1 VIALAWVVQR
11 RSGKWQA
18 KYRIP
23 GVGDRSAGTF
33 DDEQTALFEA
43 MKAEEAHRTTRVD
56 PKNSETLWGDWF
68 RTWIDA
74 HSVAFATEN
83 TYRSLADNHLM
94 PEWEGVKLRDI
105 DTLGIQRWLKNL
117 SRPRRERGVLVPAR
131 SVYIIHNSL
140 QLLKTTL
147 NAAVRH
153 KRLSVNP
160 AADIAQPTLP
170 RGLER
175 YLTPDE
181 VEAITFQ
188 ADGLNSTVIWTGVET
203 GMRFGEMAGLHVN
216 RINFDRGVIQILE
229 QYDQHAGVIKAY
241 PKDEEGRWV
250 PMSHNLADILRR
262 LLDQPREV
270 RKTCGIPHEMG
281 KCTGDLVFRGPR
293 AAPLSSKD
301 WGRGPWNRAVRAAGI
316 EGRVRPHDLRHTYA
330 SWLLQQGVTLAEL
343 MYLMGH
349 SSVEVTMKYAH
360 FAQEQTFEIVRQAL
374 ANHRRGAGRGAAT
387 AISGYTANRSIDD
400 EQAI

>member
-1 VIALAWVVQR
+1 MAWVVPR
-11 RSGKWQA
+11 ASGKFQG

-33 DDEQTALFEA
+33 DDEKTALFEA
-43 MKAEEAHRTTRVD
+43 MKAEEEHRTTRVD

-74 HSVAFATEN
+74 HSIAFSTEN

-105 DTLGIQRWLKNL
+105 DELGIQRWMKKL
-117 SRPRRERGVLVPAR
+117 SKERRERGVLVPAR

-153 KRLSVNP
+153 KRLTVSP
-160 AADIAQPTLP
+160 AADIPLPTLP
-170 RGLER
+170 KGLER
-175 YLTPDE
+175 FLTPDE

-188 ADGLNSTVIWTGVET
+188 ADGLNASVIWTGVET
-203 GMRFGEMAGLHVN
+203 GMRFGEMAGLHIARV
-216 RINFDRGVIQILE
+216 NFDQGVIQILE
-229 QYDQHAGVIKAY
+229 QYDQKAGVIKAY
-241 PKDEEGRWV
+241 PKDREGRWV

-262 LLDQPREV
+262 MLDQQREP

-281 KCTGDLVFRGPR
+281 RCPGDILFRGPR
-293 AAPLSSKD
+293 GAPLSSKE
-301 WGRGPWNRAVRAAGI
+301 WGRGPWARAKQRAGI
-316 EGRVRPHDLRHTYA
+316 EDRVRPHDLRHTYA

-343 MYLMGH
+343 AYLMGH
-349 SSVEVTMKYAH
+349 SSQEVTQKYAH

-374 ANHRRGAGRGAAT
+374 TDHRRGAGRGAKPLSPPLTSA
-387 AISGYTANRSIDD
+387 RSCSD
-400 EQAI
+400 EQAG